1 MVSSPILTH
10 PLEALMAS
18 SDSTAR
24 ISASAFRQLLSAA
37 SDAGLGLLISS
48 DSVRHEGEHVIIKL
62 DARAARAI
70 TNWMAI
76 IAESHREQPITAT
89 AVPAS
94 TPSTTT
100 TDNWMRDV
108 TDQIRATPVGYARA
122 SIPTITN
129 GSDNQ

>member
-1 MVSSPILTH
+1 
-10 PLEALMAS
+10 MAS

-37 SDAGLGLLISS
+37 SDAGLGLLVSS
-48 DSVRHEGEHVIIKL
+48 DSVRHEGERIIITL

-89 AVPAS
+89 TVPAS
-94 TPSTTT
+94 TSSTTS

-108 TDQIRATPVGYARA
+108 TDQIRTTPVGYARA
-122 SIPTITN
+122 SIPTTTH
-129 GSDNQ
+129 GSGNQ